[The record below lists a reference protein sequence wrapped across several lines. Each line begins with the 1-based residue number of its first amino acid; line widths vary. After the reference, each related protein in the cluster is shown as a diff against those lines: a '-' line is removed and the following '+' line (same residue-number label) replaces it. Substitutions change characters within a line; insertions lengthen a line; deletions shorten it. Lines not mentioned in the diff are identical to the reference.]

1 MQMMGVTG
9 HVLIKLYLQKQAM
22 GRNLP
27 ILVLVS
33 FLSMLFK
40 ALPYTKFKQLFCK
53 EPGHQTAGPT

>member
-1 MQMMGVTG
+1 MMGVTG

-40 ALPYTKFKQLFCK
+40 ALPYTKFNQLFCK